1 MTQDHPARLIILR
14 GLPGVGKTTVSA
26 VLRDRL
32 APAVR
37 VSVDTIR
44 YLAWPRD
51 LSLDTI
57 SKAEIAATDLAI
69 SYVQQG
75 ATAIVEGV
83 MADRTVLDT
92 MAGQAR
98 SAGLRP
104 VVVTLGACLDDILQ
118 RNAARDR
125 YLRLPVERIHH
136 LFERFDQGIGER
148 IATEEL
154 SAEET
159 ADNIIQHLR
168 GLASRANPRNRLVIV
183 MRHGAADVDP
193 DRYPDHDAMG
203 LSRVGTEQVHGS
215 VPALSACDIDLVVS
229 STLPRARQTAEII
242 AARLQLPVTFD
253 DRLRERTLPALHG
266 RPYADIAAQF
276 GAEVTQALRSNSDDV
291 NVGDCERLDHAADR
305 VSAALDDI
313 TAREQARVLV
323 VTHGGPHAWMV
334 SRGLGVP
341 VANSRRIT
349 IGHARLSCLGPQ
361 GTPLALNVSA
371 SDLPGLLATLDGPR

>member
-1 MTQDHPARLIILR
+1 MTEDHPARLIVLR
-14 GLPGVGKTTVSA
+14 GLPGVGKTTVAA

-37 VSVDTIR
+37 ISVDTIR

-51 LSLDTI
+51 LSLATI
-57 SKAEIAATDLAI
+57 SKAEIAAADLAI
-69 SYVQQG
+69 SYVRQG

-83 MADRTVLDT
+83 MADQTVLDT
-92 MAGQAR
+92 MLGQVR

-104 VVVTLGACLDDILQ
+104 VVVTLGACLDDIVQ

-125 YLRLPVERIHH
+125 YLRLPAERIRH
-136 LFERFDQGIGER
+136 LFDGFDQGIGER

-154 SAEET
+154 SAEEA
-159 ADNIIQHLR
+159 ADNVIQHLR
-168 GLASRANPRNRLVIV
+168 GLAARTNPRNRLIIV

-193 DRYPDHDAMG
+193 DRYPDHESMG
-203 LSRVGTEQVHGS
+203 LSPVGRQQVHGS
-215 VPALSACDIDLVVS
+215 VPALSTCDIDLVIS

-242 AARLQLPVTFD
+242 ASRLQLPVTFD
-253 DRLRERTLPALHG
+253 DRLRERTLPVLHG

-276 GAEVTQALRSNSDDV
+276 GAEVAQTLRSNSDDV
-291 NVGDCERLDHAADR
+291 NIGDCERLDQAADR
-305 VSAALDDI
+305 VSAALDDVA
-313 TAREQARVLV
+313 ARGQGRVLV

-361 GTPLALNVSA
+361 GNPLALNISA